1 MNSIVVEII
10 LNPQEEAHNST
21 NPFASVEEEMNT
33 LTDEQKQEFL
43 KQEEQL
49 IADILAAAGVNSD
62 GFLKPQHSSQ
72 SK

>member
-1 MNSIVVEII
+1 M
-10 LNPQEEAHNST
+10 HNST
-21 NPFASVEEEMNT
+21 NPLASVEEEMNT

-49 IADILAAAGVNSD
+49 IADILTAAGVNYE
-62 GFLKPQHSSQ
+62 GFLKPKHGSQ